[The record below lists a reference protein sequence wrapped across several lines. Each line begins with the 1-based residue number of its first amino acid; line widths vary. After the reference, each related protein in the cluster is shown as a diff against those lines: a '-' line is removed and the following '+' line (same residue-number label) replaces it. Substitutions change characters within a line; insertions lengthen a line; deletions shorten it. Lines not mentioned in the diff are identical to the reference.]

1 MKKFDF
7 AHKYFHKLIFEDNA
21 INLRISIKETPS
33 IDVSEEDYSLRI
45 ETRHEDI
52 KLIHREYAIE
62 HHSRQEKHNIPHLQF
77 KFHTEEIGSFW
88 ILLNF
93 KENAEYN
100 KAILG
105 FIYKIK
111 GVLDN
116 MEKLCPGITNELMVA
131 KEVDKLKANGDFL
144 MKKIAESLENS
155 QIEFK
160 DSSNTRQTCAN
171 LQNNPLLL
179 EFLGKSNVTKIVKSC
194 AINADKS

>member
-62 HHSRQEKHNIPHLQF
+62 HHSRQEKHNTPHLQF

-88 ILLNF
+88 ILLDF
-93 KENAEYN
+93 KDSTEYN

-111 GVLDN
+111 GILDD
-116 MEKLCPGITNELMVA
+116 MENLCPGITNELIVA
-131 KEVDKLKANGDFL
+131 DAVGKLKAEGHFL
-144 MKKIAESLENS
+144 TQKIAEILEKS
-155 QIEFK
+155 HIQFK
-160 DSSNTRQTCAN
+160 DLGNTRQTCAN